1 MGARTPGRAEA
12 GSVLSEA
19 GPWAS
24 RVSRGDQAA
33 GSRSWWA
40 GRRGPRV
47 RLRDGPVRAASVDPE
62 PPPPRDRSQ
71 QRALSLSRPPWV
83 SAASRALSRTRNPG
97 YTSCPTM
104 QLSTQRTS
112 PRPPRLQLPRPFR
125 CLTGAPRATGAWA
138 YAFTTPW
145 QPPQQRTNAPDGL
158 GLPAAPGSLCCAQ
171 HEAQAQRRPVDG
183 RTHADRQEAAAD
195 FCVFLDSICL
205 SGIH

>member
-47 RLRDGPVRAASVDPE
+47 RLRGGPVRAASVDPE
-62 PPPPRDRSQ
+62 PPPPRGRSQ

-97 YTSCPTM
+97 Y
-104 QLSTQRTS
+104 L
-112 PRPPRLQLPRPFR
+112 PPHDAAQHTANKSAAPQAPAPKALQMSHRGTKGHR
-125 CLTGAPRATGAWA
+125 
-138 YAFTTPW
+138 
-145 QPPQQRTNAPDGL
+145 GL
-158 GLPAAPGSLCCAQ
+158 GLCIHQPLAAPSAKDKC
-171 HEAQAQRRPVDG
+171 
-183 RTHADRQEAAAD
+183 
-195 FCVFLDSICL
+195 S
-205 SGIH
+205 